1 MLLAIAF
8 VDHSCLPLLSNFII
22 YPLDELLLSYPV
34 PTTYPPAVTVTTQLA
49 ETLLSED
56 LRVIVT
62 VPTPLAVTKPPLEVT
77 VATELLLLVHT
88 VLSVVFDGFIVLL
101 NCKV

>member
-1 MLLAIAF
+1 M
-8 VDHSCLPLLSNFII
+8 VDSYLRFHKRFPLSSHFNNVLPVDIRIFSLI
-22 YPLDELLLSYPV
+22 
-34 PTTYPPAVTVTTQLA
+34 TVTTQLA

-56 LRVIVT
+56 LRVIVA

-88 VLSVVFDGFIVLL
+88 VPSVVFDGFIVLL
-101 NCKV
+101 K

>member
-1 MLLAIAF
+1 MPF
-8 VDHSCLPLLSNFII
+8 KSNFNIRP
-22 YPLDELLLSYPV
+22 YELLPSTV
-34 PTTYPPAVTVTTQLA
+34 PTIYPPAVTVTTQLA

-56 LRVIVT
+56 LRVIVA
-62 VPTPLAVTKPPLEVT
+62 VPTPLAVTKPPLGVT

-88 VLSVVFDGFIVLL
+88 VPSVVFDGFIVLL